1 MSDPV
6 TWAILGGV
14 GYGIYKKV
22 DEERQIAKNQAK
34 VAEANALLQQQ
45 QMEYNQRMAEREAQ
59 ALEAEG
65 IENARRMRAAAELE
79 RSQRIAMLG
88 KSGTAMSS
96 GSPLAV
102 LGAAAAS
109 EEMSIR
115 DNKYNTARQISQL
128 ETKAKDYAFGAKV
141 AENDI
146 QLAKNSRPSMLS
158 FGFNLANTTAGVV
171 KTGASVL
178 SIAG

>member
-1 MSDPV
+1 MADPV

-22 DEERQIAKNQAK
+22 DEQRQIAKNQAK
-34 VAEANALLQQQ
+34 VAEANARLQQQ

-65 IENARRMRAAAELE
+65 IENARRMRAAAEQA

-88 KSGTAMSS
+88 RSGTAMSS

-102 LGAAAAS
+102 LGAAASA
-109 EEMSIR
+109 EELSIQ
-115 DNKYNTARQISQL
+115 DNKYSTARQLSQL
-128 ETKAKDYAFGAKV
+128 STKSKDYAFGAKV
-141 AENDI
+141 AANNI
-146 QLAKNSRPSMLS
+146 QSAKNSRPSSLA
-158 FGFNLANTTAGVV
+158 FGFNLAGEAVNVA
-171 KTGASVL
+171 KAGASIL
-178 SIAG
+178 SIVG